1 MAIRHLHSHNIIH
14 RDIKPENILIDT
26 DGYLVL
32 ADFGISLEL
41 PKEEEEVEVNFYGTL
56 DYIPFEILK

>member
-1 MAIRHLHSHNIIH
+1 LHSHNIIH